1 MDILGEVIIAGLSV
15 AFILGAIDDLVGKYI
30 STKLVR
36 LVLTVPL
43 SVLFISLLGT
53 YTFGQLV
60 VLGTAAGF
68 FSLSALLLVNRP
80 VSIQSLQR
88 RR

>member
-15 AFILGAIDDLVGKYI
+15 AFILSAIDDLAGRFI
-30 STKLVR
+30 PTKLIK

-43 SVLFISLLGT
+43 SILFISFFGAYSL
-53 YTFGQLV
+53 GQLI
-60 VLGTAAGF
+60 VLGTATGF

-80 VSIQSLQR
+80 VSIQTLR
-88 RR
+88 R